1 MNAKTLIPLVVA
13 IALGG
18 VAAKMGK
25 DMMGKGRGN
34 DGPAIK
40 FSKQVVA
47 KEDLAPG
54 TTIKETD
61 VTVKDMPAD
70 ARAEQSFANVADVVG
85 RVVTTQIVKNQA
97 VMNTLLAPSGSAGG
111 MGAMIPP
118 GMRAVTLE
126 VNEVSGLAGLLIPG
140 AKVDLVQTI
149 QVKGGDQGMMA
160 KTIVENVQVLA
171 VGRRTSTVANAA
183 GQEGDPLAHSVTLLA
198 TTEQAEAIDL
208 ASHVGSPRLVLR
220 NSADKKSVN
229 SKGITVA
236 TLRGDED
243 RDSEDAYDKMLADV
257 FGGGNNPPAPAPKPT
272 ADPVKPSAVAADV
285 PKVKNY
291 RDVEVIRAGAST
303 SVRIGLNPEGAGTFT
318 GGRDGDKKLFGDD

>member
-1 MNAKTLIPLVVA
+1 MNAKTLIPLIVA
-13 IALGG
+13 IVLGA

-34 DGPAIK
+34 DGAGIT

-47 KEDLAPG
+47 KENLAPG
-54 TTIKETD
+54 ATIKEAD
-61 VTVKDMPAD
+61 VVLKDMPAD

-97 VMNTLLAPSGSAGG
+97 VMNTLLAPTGAVGG
-111 MGAMIPP
+111 LTAMIPP

-126 VNEVSGLAGLLIPG
+126 VNEVSGLAGLLVPG

-149 QVKGGDQGMMA
+149 QQKGSDAQMMA

-171 VGRRTSTVANAA
+171 VGRRTSTVAAA
-183 GQEGDPLAHSVTLLA
+183 PGQEGDPLAHSVTLLA
-198 TTEQAEAIDL
+198 TAEQAEAIDL

-220 NSADKKSVN
+220 NSADKEAVN
-229 SKGITVA
+229 SKGVTVA
-236 TLRGDED
+236 KLRGDD
-243 RDSEDAYDKMLADV
+243 RGDDDAFDKAFAEM
-257 FGGGNNPPAPAPKPT
+257 FGGGDKNPAPATKP
-272 ADPVKPSAVAADV
+272 AEPVKPETVVVDP
-285 PKVKNY
+285 PKVKTY
-291 RDVEVIRAGAST
+291 RDIEVIRAGTST
-303 SVRIGLNPEGAGTFT
+303 SVRVGLNGENAGLFT